1 MKGTPLSIAKTL
13 SAVVI
18 GLERVMVEVEAVMNV
33 GPPALH
39 VIGLH
44 DQAAENA
51 SRRVRDA
58 ALNSEIR
65 WPSQNLIVS
74 LYPVSLPKPGS
85 TMELAIAVSVLAAAG
100 SIPTQGLDDTLFLAE
115 LGQDGAVR
123 PVRGVLPAVRA
134 AADRGVSTVV
144 VAPENAAEA
153 AVVDGVRVLAPR
165 TLAELFYRARL
176 FRWLTEPDKDLPDV
190 QPAPAEGWTLP
201 WQLRGTRQSAPPVEL
216 AQAPLPA
223 VARRAIEV
231 AAAGGHDM
239 LLLGRPDPR
248 AGYAPGRALVAEAL
262 AALLPPL
269 DRDEQIA
276 AATMSSLAGVLDP
289 GDPMPSTPVFKTV
302 HHTVSVTALAGR
314 MTSSGSLSPGAMLL
328 AQHGVLEIGDA
339 PELERRVVDKLH
351 RTLASGWIRMSR
363 GSIATMIQPRFQLV
377 AGASMCPCE
386 NIRAGECSCAPT
398 ARRRYLGRIAPLVD
412 DLPVKVLL
420 DAEPVEIGGDS
431 TAAVATRI
439 WDARD
444 RARARLADTPWST
457 NAQVPASVILR
468 RFLPDDQAM
477 ELLSRRLAGTSV
489 PILKQV
495 LQLAWTLTDL
505 AGLPLPGPEQVH
517 QALALNRAPAVLTEA
532 TTAPASLEQPPSEPE
547 PGAADPE

>member
-1 MKGTPLSIAKTL
+1 MSIAKTL

-18 GLERVMVEVEAVMNV
+18 GLEGMVVEVEAVMNV

-44 DQAAENA
+44 DQAAESA

-74 LYPVSLPKPGS
+74 LYPVSLPKPGN

-100 SIPTQGLDDTLFLAE
+100 SIPTQGLDSTLFLAE

-123 PVRGVLPAVRA
+123 PARGVLPAVRA
-134 AADRGVSTVV
+134 AAELGVSTVV

-153 AVVDGVRVLAPR
+153 AAIDGVRVLAPR
-165 TLAELFYRARL
+165 TLTELFYRARL

-190 QPAPAEGWTLP
+190 PPAPAEGWKLP
-201 WQLRGTRQSAPPVEL
+201 WQFLGTRRSAPPVEL

-223 VARRAIEV
+223 VARRAVEV
-231 AAAGGHDM
+231 AAAGGHDL
-239 LLLGRPDPR
+239 LLLGRPEPG
-248 AGYAPGRALVAEAL
+248 AGYAPGRTLVAEAL
-262 AALLPPL
+262 AALLPPM
-269 DRDEQIA
+269 DRDEQLA
-276 AATMSSLAGVLDP
+276 AATMSSLAGLLDA
-289 GDPMPSTPVFKTV
+289 GDPLPSTPVFRTV
-302 HHTVSVTALAGR
+302 HHTVSVTGPAGR
-314 MTSSGSLSPGAMLL
+314 MTSSGSLAPGAMLL

-351 RTLASGWIRMSR
+351 RTLTSGWIRMSR
-363 GSIATMIQPRFQLV
+363 RSTATVVQPRFQLV
-377 AGASMCPCE
+377 LGASMCPCE
-386 NIRAGECSCAPT
+386 NIRAGECSCPPA
-398 ARRRYLGRIAPLVD
+398 ARRRYLDRIAPLVD

-431 TAAVATRI
+431 TAAVATHV

-444 RARARLADTPWST
+444 RARARLADTPWTT
-457 NAQVPASVILR
+457 NAQVPASVILS
-468 RFLPDDQAM
+468 RFLPDDQAL

-505 AGLPLPGPEQVH
+505 AGLPLPGPDQVH
-517 QALALNRAPAVLTEA
+517 QALALHHTPAVLTGES
-532 TTAPASLEQPPSEPE
+532 TAPEQQSPE
-547 PGAADPE
+547 PGTTEPER